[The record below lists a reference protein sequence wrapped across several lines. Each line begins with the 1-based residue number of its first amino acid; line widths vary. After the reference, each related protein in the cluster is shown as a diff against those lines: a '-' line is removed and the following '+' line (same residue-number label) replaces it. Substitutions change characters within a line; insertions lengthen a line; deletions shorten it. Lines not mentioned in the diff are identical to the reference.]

1 MRIFFAIEFPEDVKE
16 YLNKIQLVLKEQST
30 KGNFTYRDNYHLTLR
45 FIGEINDHELDKLK
59 EVIDE
64 VALKQ
69 NCFQLTM
76 NNLGYFAR
84 GSKLIIWVGI
94 NQNESLSRLYSQLEH
109 SLEDKGYKGEEKDFV
124 PHITLGRQIVLAE
137 DFHKMKLQIKMDDII
152 IPVSKLSLMKSIR
165 VKGELRYIPIYTKS
179 FNTYYSTELK

>member
-16 YLNKIQLVLKEQST
+16 YLNQIQLVLKEQSI
-30 KGNFTYRDNYHLTLR
+30 KGNFTHMDNYHLTLR

-69 NCFQLTM
+69 NCFELTM
-76 NNLGYFAR
+76 NKLGYFAR

-94 NQNESLSRLYSQLEH
+94 NQNESLGRLYSQLEH
-109 SLEDKGYKGEEKDFV
+109 SLKGKGYKEEERDFV
-124 PHITLGRQIVLAE
+124 PHVTLGRQIVLIE
-137 DFHKMKLQIKMDDII
+137 DFHKMKQQIKMDDII
-152 IPVSKLSLMKSIR
+152 IPVNKLSLMESTR
-165 VKGELRYIPIYTKS
+165 VKGELRYIPLYNKS
-179 FNTYYSTELK
+179 FSRYTSQS